1 MRPISVGAEPTT
13 VLETTLLAAIETYNR
28 YRGSVA
34 QATVLETLPETFRV
48 RFEGSFCTTCCRD
61 DYFDDL
67 RYELTEHGVPLEAVE
82 IEEIARTGRERFE
95 VIFGVDRSKL
105 EGAED
110 ADLEATGDHD
120 S

>member
-1 MRPISVGAEPTT
+1 M
-13 VLETTLLAAIETYNR
+13 LETTLPRAIETYNR

-34 QATVLETLPETFRV
+34 QATVLETSSGAFRV

-67 RYELTEHGVPLEAVE
+67 RYELTEHGVPVEAVE

-95 VIFGVDRSKL
+95 VTFGVDRSTL
-105 EGAED
+105 ERAGD
-110 ADLEATGDHD
+110 ADLEVTGDRD
-120 S
+120 R